1 MSRYQLISF
10 CMQPSHI
17 SGALKKCSAK
27 TNVRVHTADE
37 LSNSRLR
44 QRNVE
49 TEKMDSVDFSTKY
62 QRKAL
67 EELVKVYLFS

>member
-1 MSRYQLISF
+1 
-10 CMQPSHI
+10 MQPTHI
-17 SGALKKCSAK
+17 SGALQKCSAK
-27 TNVRVHTADE
+27 TNVRLHTADE

-49 TEKMDSVDFSTKY
+49 TEKVDSVDFSTKY

-67 EELVKVYLFS
+67 VELLKFCLFS